1 MHQFLT
7 EEEKQTLYLIKETLE
22 RDMPI
27 SNKRQRQ
34 IEKFIDLGCVYR
46 TSWDSYEL
54 TAKGNY
60 LLQAV

>member
-1 MHQFLT
+1 MHHFLT
-7 EEEKQTLYLIKETLE
+7 EEEKQALHLIKEALE
-22 RDMPI
+22 MDMPI

-34 IEKFIDLGCVYR
+34 IEKFIDLGCIYR

-54 TAKGNY
+54 TAKGSY